1 MSRFIFCSLLLI
13 LLAGCESTG
22 RTISTSTSEES
33 SSKKVIPPMA
43 EDEGVQ
49 ELSFVEPEEVPFT
62 VFKEGFPKQKKIVV
76 PGPVQN
82 QTAVPANPI
91 QPKTLQDIY
100 FAFDKSTISS
110 SAKPT
115 LEANAE
121 LFQTRYKNRDFL
133 IEGHCDERGSMEYNL
148 VLGARR
154 AQLAKDYLVDLGIH
168 QSRIR
173 IVSYGKERP
182 VCSQAHASC
191 WRMNRRA
198 HFVLR

>member
-22 RTISTSTSEES
+22 RTFSTSTSEES

-100 FAFDKSTISS
+100 FAFDKVAIRASV
-110 SAKPT
+110 KPI
-115 LEANAE
+115 LETNAD
-121 LFQTRYKNRDFL
+121 LLLTRYKDRDLL

-154 AQLAKDYLVDLGIH
+154 AQAVKAYLVDLGIH
-168 QSRIR
+168 QSRVR
-173 IVSYGKERP
+173 IVSYGKERS
-182 VCSQAHASC
+182 VCSQAHESC
-191 WRMNRRA
+191 WQRNRRA